1 MKSKVTARISK
12 LNCSIGCAVEATE
25 QVFRSSM
32 QSSSI
37 AYDVLMM
44 RKAALRIAMN
54 DFAS

>member
-1 MKSKVTARISK
+1 MKSKVTARISE

-25 QVFRSSM
+25 QVFRSST